1 MVFRAV
7 HHDRSDAG
15 VAARFRA
22 GGSGSCKKKLLDVME
37 ERFLGDI
44 IERRGSFVARG
55 YQYIDEIIAAGNER
69 AQARIKPVVEGAI
82 DRVGLITRWR

>member
-1 MVFRAV
+1 MTSTSKPKVARE
-7 HHDRSDAG
+7 G
-15 VAARFRA
+15 VSCIFVP
-22 GGSGSCKKKLLDVME
+22 CKKKLLDVME